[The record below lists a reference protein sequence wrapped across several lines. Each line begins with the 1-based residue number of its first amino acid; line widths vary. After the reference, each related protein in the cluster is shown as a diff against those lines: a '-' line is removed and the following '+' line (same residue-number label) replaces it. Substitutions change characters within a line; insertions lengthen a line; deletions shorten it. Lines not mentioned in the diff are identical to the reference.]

1 MGILVMCVL
10 FVFVVVVVVVFVV
23 FVVVVVVVFVVF
35 VVLLFCRSV
44 VMCTPLR
51 DERRSR
57 TSFFFFANANT
68 SIYIL
73 FIIQEHI

>member
-51 DERRSR
+51 DERRSS
-57 TSFFFFANANT
+57 TSFFFANANT
-68 SIYIL
+68 SIYKL